1 MCRRALHFWWKNSL
15 GWPGCDRATIARGG
29 VEKGSDHM
37 SADYGSLILRLALGL
52 LLAGHG
58 AQKLFGWFGG
68 PGLSGVAGWLGSIGF
83 RPALLWASVAG
94 LVEFGGGLLFILGLF

>member
-1 MCRRALHFWWKNSL
+1 MCRRALHFLWKNRL
-15 GWPGCDRATIARGG
+15 GLPGCERATIARGG

-68 PGLSGVAGWLGSIGF
+68 PGPSEVANWLSSMGF
-83 RPALLWASVAG
+83 RHEPFWAVLAG
-94 LVEFGGGLLFILGLF
+94 LVEFG